1 MAATPRAV
9 LWDVGNVIVR
19 WDPRTLY
26 SKIFPI
32 AAERDAFLRDV
43 CTGAWNLQHDAGRP
57 MAEGIAELTAR
68 HPHHREAIEA
78 WQSRW
83 WEMFSG
89 PIEETESVIED
100 LAARGVPQFGLTN
113 MSHETC
119 DGTFAMSPVFGH
131 LRDIVVSGHHKIT
144 KPDPAIYHLA
154 CARAGFAPSD
164 FVFVDDSARN
174 IEGARALGFHVH
186 RFVEPSA
193 LRPALEAF
201 GLL

>member
-1 MAATPRAV
+1 MAQPRAV

-19 WDPRTLY
+19 WDPRTLS
-26 SKIFPI
+26 SKIFPN

-43 CTGAWNLQHDAGRP
+43 CTGEWNLRHDAGLP
-57 MAEGIAELTAR
+57 MADGIAERTALF
-68 HPHHREAIEA
+68 PHHAEAIAA

-89 PIEETESVIED
+89 PIPETETAIND

-131 LRDIVVSGHHKIT
+131 LRDIVVSGHHRIT
-144 KPDPAIYHLA
+144 KPDPAIYQLA
-154 CARAGFAPSD
+154 CERAGLAPSD
-164 FVFVDDSARN
+164 FVFVDDSRRN
-174 IEGARALGFHVH
+174 IEGAAALGFHVH
-186 RFVEPSA
+186 RFVDPAA
-193 LRPALEAF
+193 LRPALEGF